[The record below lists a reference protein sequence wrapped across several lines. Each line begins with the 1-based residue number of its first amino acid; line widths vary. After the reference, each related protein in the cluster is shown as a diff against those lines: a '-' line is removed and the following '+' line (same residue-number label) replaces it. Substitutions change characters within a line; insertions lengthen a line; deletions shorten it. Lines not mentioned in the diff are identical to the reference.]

1 MQASLVLSI
10 VDAQTA
16 EEVVYANMV
25 GSNVDAKT
33 AEEVVY
39 ANMVGSNVDAQTAEE
54 VVYANTVLFDE
65 DEENFYWSLDE
76 NSRECISTFKH
87 RCRRCY
93 LKGCYY
99 VINNNCFD
107 NAEYWQDYN
116 ST

>member
-1 MQASLVLSI
+1 MSEIQTIGVAYGTMPLGQVLRG
-10 VDAQTA
+10 TL
-16 EEVVYANMV
+16 MV
-25 GSNVDAKT
+25 
-33 AEEVVY
+33 
-39 ANMVGSNVDAQTAEE
+39 
-54 VVYANTVLFDE
+54 E
-65 DEENFYWSLDE
+65 DEGNFYWSLDE